1 MRRKNFGSELWTI
14 ISFIIGFLTAL
25 VGGAA
30 GAVLTNRYTRSQERR
45 RKERDVIEE
54 IYTQALT
61 VRLIIEPSIVTASSP
76 HITIQSTWL
85 EPMMRI
91 VALSDLYLQSLK
103 PELEELSASII
114 SVENAFTRA
123 SYELDGYG
131 HATKKT
137 MPGDFDQ
144 ISESFRKSVATLLA
158 TLRELAKKRQ

>member
-1 MRRKNFGSELWTI
+1 
-14 ISFIIGFLTAL
+14 
-25 VGGAA
+25 
-30 GAVLTNRYTRSQERR
+30 
-45 RKERDVIEE
+45 
-54 IYTQALT
+54 
-61 VRLIIEPSIVTASSP
+61 
-76 HITIQSTWL
+76 
-85 EPMMRI
+85 MMRI